1 MRPNISID
9 PDFSRFRKTLF
20 MEKADRIPLFDFNVD
35 IKIKSE
41 IIGRP
46 LITPQDEVDFWMQA
60 GYDYIQV
67 RLDPI
72 AESNVAPYNP
82 GDDIADDSQSS
93 TLAPNEGTYGKLDK
107 KKLEEGI
114 FPWTEVYKGTWDLKN
129 DYNLSHLKEVAEC
142 MPGSMK
148 MLVHGADIFTR
159 SWIAMGFEPFCY
171 ALYEDP
177 ELVEELFRQNYI
189 AEQRRFDILFE
200 ELGSAIGGIFFSDDI
215 AYTGGLM
222 LSPDIFRHY
231 LFPYMEKLFQP
242 AKEMDLPVIYHT
254 DGRLWDVFDDFL
266 KLGIRGIQPLEPKSM
281 DLAELKAKRGKQ
293 FCLMGSVDIDLLSR
307 GRPEEVDAMVKER
320 IETLGYDGIYMVG
333 TSNTVP
339 YYVNVENYITMIEA
353 SRKYGMLE

>member
-20 MEKADRIPLFDFNVD
+20 LEKADRIPLFDFNID
-35 IKIKSE
+35 ITIKEE

-46 LITPQDEVDFWMQA
+46 LKSPEDEIDFWMQA

-72 AESNVAPYNP
+72 IENNIAPFAPGAAGRSNN
-82 GDDIADDSQSS
+82 
-93 TLAPNEGTYGKLDK
+93 LAPNEGISDVKLDK
-107 KKLEEGI
+107 QVLEEGD
-114 FPWTEVYKGTWDLKN
+114 FPWTEAFRGDWDLSN
-129 DYNLSHLKEVAEC
+129 YNLAYLKGIAGA
-142 MPGSMK
+142 MPSSMK
-148 MLVHGADIFTR
+148 LLIHGADIFTR

-177 ELVEELFRQNYI
+177 ELVAELFRQNYI

-200 ELGSAIGGIFFSDDI
+200 ELGEAIGGVFFSDDI

-222 LSPDIFRHY
+222 LSPDIFREY

-242 AKEMDLPVIYHT
+242 AREKGLPIVYHT

-266 KLGIRGIQPLEPKSM
+266 ELGVCGIQPPEPKSM
-281 DLAELKAKRGKQ
+281 DLARLKAERGKQ
-293 FCLMGSVDIDLLSR
+293 FCLMGSVDIDLLAR
-307 GRPEEVDAMVKER
+307 GKPAEVEAMVRER

-333 TSNTVP
+333 ASNTVP
-339 YYVNVENYITMIEA
+339 YYVDVNNYITMIEA
-353 SRKYGMLE
+353 ARRYGSLE